1 VPNSNQK
8 NGVAFRVDASVD
20 IGTGHAMRCL
30 TLANI
35 LRDQEVKS
43 YFICRDHPHHIVEKL
58 ETEGHHVIL
67 LPLAHEKT
75 EASLTDERGSYLS
88 WLGASPEVDADETI
102 RALQTLCTKWLVVDH
117 FAIDELWEKHVKQ
130 ETNLKIMVIDGR
142 ATHNHDCDL
151 LLDQTYDV
159 RGESRWR
166 NLVPAGCQL
175 FLGPVYALLRPEF
188 EQARKSSGYRDGNI
202 RNILIAFG
210 GADDPNATSIALEAL
225 SRLRSK
231 FSIDVVLGPL
241 NPHSRGL
248 IEKYGCTER
257 INIWIA
263 PENISELMGQADL
276 AIGGG
281 GMMTWERCLLRLPT
295 IVLSIAENQVDLA
308 KSLHSISVVTYL
320 GDARE
325 VEPVN
330 IRNAVLKLMNNQSRV
345 MAMGSA
351 CEKLMPRNNAGA
363 EVANYLVREG

>member
-1 VPNSNQK
+1 MFCNERTVS
-8 NGVAFRVDASVD
+8 
-20 IGTGHAMRCL
+20 
-30 TLANI
+30 TLN
-35 LRDQEVKS
+35 
-43 YFICRDHPHHIVEKL
+43 
-58 ETEGHHVIL
+58 
-67 LPLAHEKT
+67 
-75 EASLTDERGSYLS
+75 
-88 WLGASPEVDADETI
+88 
-102 RALQTLCTKWLVVDH
+102 
-117 FAIDELWEKHVKQ
+117 
-130 ETNLKIMVIDGR
+130 N
-142 ATHNHDCDL
+142 
-151 LLDQTYDV
+151 
-159 RGESRWR
+159 
-166 NLVPAGCQL
+166 
-175 FLGPVYALLRPEF
+175 
-188 EQARKSSGYRDGNI
+188 
-202 RNILIAFG
+202 
-210 GADDPNATSIALEAL
+210 
-225 SRLRSK
+225 RSK